1 MTRTLNT
8 LLLCTLA
15 VTTLAGCKKVQEEI
29 AAAQNPYPKSSPLH
43 APVDRVTRKLVNE
56 PAYLERMKGL
66 SGEQAEV
73 MGAQLSMAGM
83 GRLDARVLER
93 RAELIGQLL
102 EKQPVA
108 DCAAMAKVS
117 TPAEAAR
124 NGERIIDT
132 LASMPQPVI
141 DQWFDIAYEATLAE
155 LQQRPL
161 LQVTEAQVNEA
172 AIALVQLVPSDNDRM
187 RLGQVMS
194 NLPAASDADA
204 CWAVRTMYTY
214 MPKLPE
220 PQRGHFAW
228 ATTQQ

>member
-1 MTRTLNT
+1 MTRTLKS
-8 LLLCTLA
+8 LLLCTL
-15 VTTLAGCKKVQEEI
+15 TLTAFTGCKKVQEEI
-29 AAAQNPYPKSSPLH
+29 AAAQNPFPKSSPLH
-43 APVDRVTRKLVNE
+43 APVDKVTRKLVNE

-66 SGEQAEV
+66 SGEQAQV

-83 GRLDARVLER
+83 GRLELPVLER
-93 RAELIGQLL
+93 RAQLIGQLL

-124 NGERIIDT
+124 NGERIIET
-132 LASMPQPVI
+132 LATLPAPVI
-141 DQWFDIAYEATLAE
+141 EEWFDIAYQATLAE

-161 LQVTEAQVNEA
+161 IQVSQTQVNDA
-172 AIALVQLVPSDNDRM
+172 AIALVQLVPNDTDRM

-220 PQRGHFAW
+220 PKRGHFAW